1 MLRRLAVVVALALFA
16 SQTLAVQHLH
26 ADGMEQSCVLCAIG
40 QHDAAPLPAAVAC
53 PAATP
58 LSAAP
63 VVAAVPPA
71 RALPRTRPPARAS
84 PRR

>member
-1 MLRRLAVVVALALFA
+1 MLRRFAIVAALVLCA
-16 SQTLAVQHLH
+16 SQTLAGQHLH
-26 ADGMEQSCVLCAIG
+26 ADGMEPSCVLCAIG
-40 QHDAAPLPAAVAC
+40 QHDAAPLPEAVTC
-53 PAATP
+53 PAPTP

-63 VVAAVPPA
+63 GPATVPPT